1 MSELL
6 FERSPRQESCDWLLH
21 KVRPADWTWHRND
34 RAALRWITDLAMLR
48 PQDNIAPT
56 APGMKVDELAQLYAE
71 FQQIY
76 DKLQRTTLSV
86 TEALHQLSRN
96 RDQLLQLKEEIL
108 TIRREIGVA

>member
-1 MSELL
+1 MAELL
-6 FERSPRQESCDWLLH
+6 FERSPRQDSCDWLLH
-21 KVRPADWTWHRND
+21 KIRPADWTWHRND
-34 RAALRWITDLAMLR
+34 RAALRWITYLAMLR

-56 APGMKVDELAQLYAE
+56 APEVKVNELAQLYAE

-96 RDQLLQLKEEIL
+96 RDQLLQQQEEIRA
-108 TIRREIGVA
+108 IRREIGIA